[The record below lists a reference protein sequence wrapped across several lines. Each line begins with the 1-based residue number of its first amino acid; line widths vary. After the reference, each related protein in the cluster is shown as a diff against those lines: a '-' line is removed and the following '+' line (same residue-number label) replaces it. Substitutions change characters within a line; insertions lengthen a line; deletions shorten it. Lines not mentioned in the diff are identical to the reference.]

1 MSSIIIDHN
10 QKDLMINTNIYRE
23 IKLLKEI
30 VQWKELKDMIQ
41 EKEIH
46 IVMHYQENDAN
57 KPI

>member
-1 MSSIIIDHN
+1 
-10 QKDLMINTNIYRE
+10 MINTNIYRE

-46 IVMHYQENDAN
+46 IAMHYQENDAN

>member
-10 QKDLMINTNIYRE
+10 QKDLMINTNICRE

-41 EKEIH
+41 EKEIY